1 MKITHRKLNFIF
13 LVCLLVMNAAF
24 FVASD
29 RIDSGDTAAD
39 WLSILVCNA
48 AFVIMFAFARALSAQ
63 RDRTLQRAERRY
75 QSLQMVSE
83 DRQVEARILATISDV
98 SVEFLEKMRLRPL
111 LERMSQA
118 VHDLLEV
125 DISIIEVF
133 PQSDEEGV
141 SFVRGASEVTLG
153 DEVYNEVVRMG
164 KSLLINN
171 LAWYPQYAKLEKQ
184 GVRSMIA
191 APLTLHGR
199 AIGLI
204 GACTR
209 TRRGFTGRHLRQL
222 QSFAH
227 HSALLVGTT
236 QLLHSVGK
244 LSVKESDSLT
254 DLQDL
259 KDRLSYER
267 ALQEREMEVA
277 RKIQNDLLPRAL
289 PKIARLLLEGDSLPA
304 KEVGGDYYD
313 VLELGDGRWGIAIGD
328 VSGKGVP
335 AALVMVMTR
344 TLLHSLAHSSNSPA
358 EILAAMNHTLYNET
372 DPSVF
377 VSMLYGIWD
386 TRSSTFTYSNA
397 GHEPPILETNN
408 GPKSFPI
415 GGVALGA
422 MANVDDVLA
431 DHSLALGEGDC
442 LLLYTDG
449 ATEAH
454 NKQRE
459 MFGLERLRQAFASAA
474 GHRGRVVPKVL
485 ESIKAFVADAAQH
498 DDITMISMRGSAG

>member
-1 MKITHRKLNFIF
+1 MKITHPKLIVIFIA
-13 LVCLLVMNAAF
+13 CLLAVNGAF
-24 FVASD
+24 IVASD
-29 RIDSGDTAAD
+29 PPDAGGALAGLLPLIT
-39 WLSILVCNA
+39 CNA
-48 AFVIMFAFARALSAQ
+48 AILIMYAAAGVLAARRDRALRRS
-63 RDRTLQRAERRY
+63 ERRY

-98 SVEFLEKMRLRPL
+98 SAEFLEKMRLGPL
-111 LERMSQA
+111 LERISQA

-141 SFVRGASEVTLG
+141 SFVRGASEVALG

-191 APLTLHGR
+191 APLTLHRR

-236 QLLHSVGK
+236 QLLHSVGE
-244 LSVKESDSLT
+244 LSVKESDSLV

-289 PKIARLLLEGDSLPA
+289 PGIARLLLEGESLPA

-344 TLLHSLAHSSNSPA
+344 TLLHSLALSSNSPA

-386 TRSSTFTYSNA
+386 THSATFTYSNA
-397 GHEPPILETNN
+397 GHEPPILETSD

-422 MANVDDVLA
+422 MAKVDNVLA
-431 DHSLALGEGDC
+431 DHSLTLGEDDC

-449 ATEAH
+449 ATEAR

-459 MFGLERLRQAFASAA
+459 MFGLQRLRQAFGSAA
-474 GHRGRVVPKVL
+474 GHHGRVIPEVL
-485 ESIKAFVADAAQH
+485 ESIKAFAADAAQH